1 MNDKEEETALGYML
15 RKLREEEQPMWDSL
29 WADLKEQDREELK
42 RLKAVD
48 AAREEKLTKRRQL
61 YADNKGRNTN

>member
-1 MNDKEEETALGYML
+1 MDEEETALGYML

-48 AAREEKLTKRRQL
+48 AAREVKKKETKVCRQQG
-61 YADNKGRNTN
+61 A